1 MIGIS
6 TAVMAPAAAVENN
19 GEVKK
24 YKTSSSVRVQP
35 AAEGPATLLAI
46 ATSVP
51 PFVHEQST
59 YADYYFDITQCNH
72 KTELKAKFKRICGK
86 MQIDK
91 RHMVVRRELLEEI
104 PSLASYMDPS
114 MTDRHRVVMEWVP
127 KLAKEAAEKAI
138 KEWGRSVSEITHI
151 VFATT
156 SIENLP
162 GVDLLV
168 AKSLGLSPKVRRVM
182 MYSTGCWGGV
192 AALRVAK
199 DLAENN
205 KGARVLV
212 LCSECT
218 AIFFRAPNEEYLDG
232 LVGQGLF
239 GDGAAA
245 VIVGSDPIPQ
255 LEHPLFEIQWSGE
268 MVVPDSEKAID
279 GHLTEAGMY
288 YHLAPEI
295 PKLVSKSIEEF
306 VNDARVEAENKE
318 CNELFWGVHPGGV
331 AILNQIET
339 QLKLVPQKLAASREI
354 LRNYGNLASACV
366 LFVLDHIR
374 KTSIEAAASTTGEGK
389 DYGLLIGIG
398 PGLTME
404 GCVLKT
410 IPLLH

>member
-1 MIGIS
+1 
-6 TAVMAPAAAVENN
+6 MAPAAAAAVENN

-168 AKSLGLSPKVRRVM
+168 AKS
-182 MYSTGCWGGV
+182 
-192 AALRVAK
+192 
-199 DLAENN
+199 
-205 KGARVLV
+205 
-212 LCSECT
+212 
-218 AIFFRAPNEEYLDG
+218 
-232 LVGQGLF
+232 
-239 GDGAAA
+239 
-245 VIVGSDPIPQ
+245 
-255 LEHPLFEIQWSGE
+255 
-268 MVVPDSEKAID
+268 
-279 GHLTEAGMY
+279 
-288 YHLAPEI
+288 
-295 PKLVSKSIEEF
+295 
-306 VNDARVEAENKE
+306 
-318 CNELFWGVHPGGV
+318 
-331 AILNQIET
+331 
-339 QLKLVPQKLAASREI
+339 
-354 LRNYGNLASACV
+354 
-366 LFVLDHIR
+366 
-374 KTSIEAAASTTGEGK
+374 
-389 DYGLLIGIG
+389 
-398 PGLTME
+398 
-404 GCVLKT
+404 
-410 IPLLH
+410 

>member
-1 MIGIS
+1 
-6 TAVMAPAAAVENN
+6 
-19 GEVKK
+19 
-24 YKTSSSVRVQP
+24 
-35 AAEGPATLLAI
+35 
-46 ATSVP
+46 
-51 PFVHEQST
+51 
-59 YADYYFDITQCNH
+59 
-72 KTELKAKFKRICGK
+72 
-86 MQIDK
+86 
-91 RHMVVRRELLEEI
+91 
-104 PSLASYMDPS
+104 

-127 KLAKEAAEKAI
+127 KLAKEANEKAI
-138 KEWGRSVSEITHI
+138 KEWGRSVSDITHI

-168 AKSLGLSPKVRRVM
+168 AKSFGLSPKVRRVM

-255 LEHPLFEIQWSGE
+255 LEQPLFEIQWSGE
-268 MVVPDSEKAID
+268 MVVPDSKKAID

-288 YHLAPEI
+288 CHLAPEI
-295 PKLVSKSIEEF
+295 PKLLSKSIEEF

-318 CNELFWGVHPGGV
+318 YNELFWGDHPGGA

-389 DYGLLIGIG
+389 DYGLFIGIG